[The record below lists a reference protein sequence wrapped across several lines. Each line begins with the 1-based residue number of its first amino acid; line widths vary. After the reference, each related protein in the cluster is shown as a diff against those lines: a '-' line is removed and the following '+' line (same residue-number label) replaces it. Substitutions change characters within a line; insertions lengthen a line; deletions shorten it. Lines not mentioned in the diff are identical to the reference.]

1 MLMRH
6 ALGEVLRELRNE
18 QGLTL
23 RQTAKTYCMA
33 LGYLSE
39 IERGHKEVS
48 SEVLDNLAR
57 GLGYETHEVIILA
70 GYRLG
75 GLDRVPNTPRELI
88 EQYTDLVAR

>member
-23 RQTAKTYCMA
+23 RQTAKTSCMA

-57 GLGYETHEVIILA
+57 GLGYQTHEVILLA

-75 GLDRVPNTPRELI
+75 GLDRVPNTASELLDD
-88 EQYTDLVAR
+88 YSDLVAR